1 MLGIWRSMFYE
12 ICMTECVLCLFDVFE
27 CRCEIR
33 RHCSSVRWWRGY
45 LVFRN
50 RAQQTLLSTTCTN
63 ISEFLKHS
71 VSVCNKSLPTPDGS
85 PPTVFVLMAFPD
97 FLSFIFLIHNAFSA
111 LTLLVGRQEG
121 HPAWKKLSGE
131 VLVWLSVWSEVQTCI
146 WPSWCHCHSLSLP
159 PIKFRS
165 VLPFWYRL
173 TRVVPEKGPLKWC
186 SSSRSSSIFLIHVH
200 TQDVPEFT
208 PMLYFAS
215 T

>member
-71 VSVCNKSLPTPDGS
+71 VSVCNKSLPTPVGS

-121 HPAWKKLSGE
+121 TILKKTEWWGTGVVICLERGADMHMAQ
-131 VLVWLSVWSEVQTCI
+131 LM
-146 WPSWCHCHSLSLP
+146 PLSLT
-159 PIKFRS
+159 
-165 VLPFWYRL
+165 V
-173 TRVVPEKGPLKWC
+173 
-186 SSSRSSSIFLIHVH
+186 SSSNKI
-200 TQDVPEFT
+200 
-208 PMLYFAS
+208 
-215 T
+215 